1 MDRMFDPSP
10 PRPTFPPPLQ
20 EDEDVVEERPPPQNA
35 PLYYERAPSRVFMQ
49 PQPDMLEKISKETI
63 ILTFVAFFVGLLLG
77 KSLTPVILKN

>member
-1 MDRMFDPSP
+1 MFDPSP

-20 EDEDVVEERPPPQNA
+20 EGEDVVEEHPQQNA

-49 PQPDMLEKISKETI
+49 QPQVEILERVSKETI